1 MGGGVLSQKWA
12 LKCLK
17 MVISNT
23 FSGKTFA
30 KVHENRTPGHLR
42 KRLLVDK
49 LMRLVL
55 FRVDN
60 FSGFQF
66 FTKNGGKYESSRK
79 KNPTKKGFSSII
91 FSRKN
96 IFCQKKKITKIAP

>member
-1 MGGGVLSQKWA
+1 MGGVILTQKWA

-66 FTKNGGKYESSRK
+66 FTKNGGKCESLWK
-79 KNPTKKGFSSII
+79 I
-91 FSRKN
+91 
-96 IFCQKKKITKIAP
+96 KKKHEKMVFVLFFYEKDFHRKTN

>member
-1 MGGGVLSQKWA
+1 MTHYAMGGGVLTQKWA

-30 KVHENRTPGHLR
+30 KVHENRMPGHLR

-60 FSGFQF
+60 FSGFQ
-66 FTKNGGKYESSRK
+66 NGGKCESSW
-79 KNPTKKGFSSII
+79 
-91 FSRKN
+91 
-96 IFCQKKKITKIAP
+96 KKKKKHEKMVFVLFFCEKDFHRKTN

>member
-1 MGGGVLSQKWA
+1 MGGGVLTQKWA

-49 LMRLVL
+49 LMRLL
-55 FRVDN
+55 
-60 FSGFQF
+60 G
-66 FTKNGGKYESSRK
+66 
-79 KNPTKKGFSSII
+79 SI
-91 FSRKN
+91 
-96 IFCQKKKITKIAP
+96 